1 MRKPEE
7 ISMSEGQTSFGSSGN
22 PKTQTHCNDWDWDWD
37 RLRMVKIKGT
47 AKIKP
52 PNEDVEV
59 PILKRFVDYLLPKV
73 RAVMVDND
81 LLISQV
87 ATDPQKDGI
96 YILLDIPLS

>member
-1 MRKPEE
+1 
-7 ISMSEGQTSFGSSGN
+7 
-22 PKTQTHCNDWDWDWD
+22 
-37 RLRMVKIKGT
+37 MVKIKGT

-52 PNEDVEV
+52 PNEDAEV

-73 RAVMVDND
+73 RAVMADND